1 MKHAITVKKGKGG
14 DLRRD
19 CGVVAPVSKSLHS
32 PAGRL
37 DSPAGRLD
45 SPASRFE
52 GRAVRT
58 KESGSLL
65 TTTVY

>member
-1 MKHAITVKKGKGG
+1 MRNEACDHCEEGEG
-14 DLRRD
+14 RRPAE
-19 CGVVAPVSKSLHS
+19 GLPWPVSKSLH
-32 PAGRL
+32 
-37 DSPAGRLD
+37 SPAGRLD

>member
-19 CGVVAPVSKSLHS
+19 CGIVAPVSKSLH
-32 PAGRL
+32 
-37 DSPAGRLD
+37 SPAGRLD